1 MSTRAVIIRYN
12 AELKQFETA
21 YKHHDG
27 YGIAGYLNVHYT
39 TQEKQEAFLN
49 AIMQDKKELRDLAP
63 TVEALEIATEDYYG
77 PTATTFE
84 EHATKEKFMREVIS
98 HGDAEYIVVHTPIG
112 WQEFSP
118 YYTYY
123 HDSKEIKLERPQDV
137 ATAANM
143 MDSNNELDELY
154 YLLIELEDA
163 ANGTPAAWPK
173 ENPRPGDVRWGY
185 IWGKDALSPE
195 EYLYPSNSP
204 EARKI
209 ADKAC
214 NTLLGCSKGWAE
226 FQQVTGAS
234 LLNVTRGH
242 ELYIKINPRFMA
254 NKANIIK
261 LQLHPGDMCG
271 SASFGKIV
279 TRKGEKKL
287 EKIGGFWQGVEGNRF
302 LQRFREVTALQTFS
316 PFATKEKPAPRW
328 CGAEDI
334 GYTPLFGY
342 WEILYKAC
350 KEGTYSLEKAF
361 SEIFDSSIWSPERY
375 YKNITELVLA
385 ANHLAWHFAERGNE
399 EIARKLV
406 SLYEAA
412 ADYAKDTFTGE
423 AAEYFYRITD

>member
-39 TQEKQEAFLN
+39 TPEKQEAFLN
-49 AIMQDKKELRDLAP
+49 AIMQAKKELRDLAP
-63 TVEALEIATEDYYG
+63 TVEALEIAADDYYG
-77 PTATTFE
+77 PTFTTLE
-84 EHATKEKFMREVIS
+84 EQSKKEEFIRDVIS
-98 HGDAEYIVVHTPIG
+98 YGDAEYIIVHTPIG

-123 HDSKEIKLERPQDV
+123 HESKDIKLERPQDV
-137 ATAANM
+137 AAAANM

-154 YLLIELEDA
+154 YLLIDLEAA

-173 ENPRPGDVRWGY
+173 ENPRPGDIRWGY

-195 EYLYPSNSP
+195 DYLYPVNSS

-214 NTLLGCSKGWAE
+214 NELMGCSKGWAE
-226 FQQVTGAS
+226 FQQVTGAT
-234 LLNVTRGH
+234 LLNVTKGH
-242 ELYIKINPRFMA
+242 ELYIKINPRSMA

-261 LQLHPGDMCG
+261 LQLRPGEMCG
-271 SASFGKIV
+271 YASFGKIV
-279 TRKGEKKL
+279 TRKGVKKL
-287 EKIGGFWQGVEGNRF
+287 EKLDGFWQDVENNRF
-302 LQRFREVTALQTFS
+302 LHKFREITGLQTFS
-316 PFATKEKPAPRW
+316 PFETKEKPAPRW
-328 CGAEDI
+328 WRAEDC

-342 WEILYKAC
+342 WQILYKSC

-361 SEIFDSSIWSPERY
+361 SDIFNTSIWSPERY

-385 ANHLAWHFAERGNE
+385 ANHLAWHFSEQGNDA
-399 EIARKLV
+399 ITKKLV
-406 SLYEAA
+406 ALYEMA
-412 ADYAKDTFTGE
+412 ADYARDTFTGE
-423 AAEYFYRITD
+423 AAEYFFRITD